1 MEPYM
6 VCRSVSVYFVLWA
19 FLAIPSNASNGADAQ
34 AVLKRMESAYEL
46 VKDYRAQVQVVLAAE
61 NAGRRTEK
69 FVYTFK
75 KPRQVRIDFKTPQP
89 GTILSFPDDK
99 GKVWVRPWGWRSL
112 DLRLPPDS
120 FLLSSPSGQRI
131 DQTDFGL
138 LIRNM
143 SRSIEEGRR
152 GPLEILEED
161 QCVRIRVLAEN
172 HFSDGKV
179 TRYEFVIDRNTILP
193 AEIEERTPGGVFERR
208 ITFRNL
214 VINTGVPDAFFRLD
228 SEWKVQSVD
237 K

>member
-1 MEPYM
+1 MEPYR
-6 VCRSVSVYFVLWA
+6 VCRSVSVYLVLLA
-19 FLAIPSNASNGADAQ
+19 FLAIPANAANSSDGPAL
-34 AVLKRMESAYEL
+34 LKRVESAYES
-46 VKDYRAQVQVVLAAE
+46 VKDYRVLVHVVLATE
-61 NAGRRTEK
+61 DGTQRTEE
-69 FVYTFK
+69 FLYTLK

-89 GTILSFPDDK
+89 GTILIFPDAE
-99 GKVWVRPWGWRSL
+99 GNVWVRPWGWRFL

-138 LIRNM
+138 LLRNVG
-143 SRSIEEGRR
+143 RSMEGGRR